1 MGCSAE
7 EKEYCLSMYDANGK
21 YIGAKCDMQKCKSMS
36 AEECAAYCDK
46 MGCSAEQKAA
56 CLKMIEAHKGTDG
69 ACMDGCKSGCKTK
82 EECMKN
88 CGEACASKH

>member
-1 MGCSAE
+1 MT
-7 EKEYCLSMYDANGK
+7 
-21 YIGAKCDMQKCKSMS
+21 

-46 MGCSAEQKAA
+46 MGCSADQKAA
-56 CLKMIEAHKGTDG
+56 CLKMIEAHKGADG
-69 ACMDGCKSGCKTK
+69 ACMDGCKSACKTK